1 MISGNPY
8 KFAVLSGVIN
18 EWNLDDTFGNG
29 VLLIC
34 INGDIYPKEIVT
46 ATLRCEIEYLRQKLR
61 NLTTDKRLYV
71 LSPQQAFAEIYDITF
86 PEDTQN
92 DNNDCFNITP
102 AALSD
107 CNCFV
112 FAVRDEIN
120 IRILASKL
128 TYETENSRHKLE
140 NISISET
147 FLTAGELEEVT
158 AGLERMQQPEM

>member
-34 INGDIYPKEIVT
+34 VNGDIYPKEIVT

-61 NLTTDKRLYV
+61 NLTIDKRLYS
-71 LSPQQAFAEIYDITF
+71 LPPQQAFAEIYDITF

-102 AALSD
+102 AAISD

-112 FAVRDEIN
+112 FAVCDGVY

-128 TYETENSRHKLE
+128 TYEKENSRHKVE
-140 NISISET
+140 NITISET
-147 FLTAGELEEVT
+147 FLTVDELKEVIT
-158 AGLERMQQPEM
+158 GLERFPF